1 MAFLA
6 LPRRER
12 DLFEYLGYRDKL
24 EAVDEGIRRNAE
36 FIDLMIADPVFAD
49 MLSEPDEAH
58 GHGHAHAHDAG
69 HGHSHAHD
77 HGHGHTH
84 GSHGGHGHDAHP
96 HAGHAHGGA
105 SPGSVS
111 GSGSSSKRPA
121 QAERDLQQDK
131 VRSTLRSFVRDWAE
145 EGRGEREACYG
156 PILDALDAH
165 FPKEGRGEVKVLV
178 PGCGLGR
185 LAMEIAAQG
194 FWAQGN
200 EFSTY
205 MLIASHFALNQ

>member
-6 LPRRER
+6 LPRDTR
-12 DLFEYLGYRDKL
+12 DVFEHLGYREKL

-36 FIDLMIADPVFAD
+36 FIDMMIADPVFAD
-49 MLSEPDEAH
+49 MLAEAPSDLPPVEGAMH
-58 GHGHAHAHDAG
+58 SHDAPRHGHAHGHTHAHGAHPHP
-69 HGHSHAHD
+69 HGHSTSLAD
-77 HGHGHTH
+77 KK
-84 GSHGGHGHDAHP
+84 
-96 HAGHAHGGA
+96 AGQAG
-105 SPGSVS
+105 
-111 GSGSSSKRPA
+111 
-121 QAERDLQQDK
+121 QAERDLRQDK

-145 EGRGEREACYG
+145 EGREEREACYG
-156 PILDALDAH
+156 PILNALEDH
-165 FPKEGRGEVKVLV
+165 FPEGRGNVKVLV

-185 LAMEIAAQG
+185 LAMEIAALG

>member
-6 LPRRER
+6 LPRETR
-12 DLFEYLGYRDKL
+12 DVFEQLGYRDKL
-24 EAVDEGIRRNAE
+24 DAVDEGIRRNAE

-49 MLSEPDEAH
+49 MLSDAAPDLPESM
-58 GHGHAHAHDAG
+58 HAHDAA
-69 HGHSHAHD
+69 HGHSH
-77 HGHGHTH
+77 GHTH
-84 GSHGGHGHDAHP
+84 AHGAHP
-96 HAGHAHGGA
+96 HAHSP
-105 SPGSVS
+105 SPGS
-111 GSGSSSKRPA
+111 GSKRGA
-121 QAERDLQQDK
+121 QAELDLRQDK

-145 EGRGEREACYG
+145 EGREEREACYG

-165 FPKEGRGEVKVLV
+165 FLPEERGRVKVLV